1 MCADT
6 PRTLIFHVDINSCY
20 TSCEKLL
27 DPSIG
32 NRPVLVLSNN
42 DGCIISLDAAAKAL
56 GFTMGQPWFTVQEK
70 AKELGVVVRSSNY
83 ELYGDISHRVMLLLE
98 SYAQE
103 FEQYSIDE
111 AFLTITASLPQA
123 QTLARRIKDDLA
135 RRVGVPVC
143 VGVGE
148 SKTLAK
154 LANRTAKK
162 IPALRGVCVWDALPP
177 QRVDALLSTLPAE
190 EIWGVGSRVAQKLA
204 GMGILSVQDLK
215 EAPLGLVRK
224 RFSVVIMRTVLE
236 LRGVRA
242 IELEPERVFKD
253 QMMYSRSFSD
263 PVTSEDTMRQVLSI
277 YAQRASGRL
286 VKSGQVAGL
295 VSAFCSTSRY
305 ATGGFVRADVQVK
318 LSAPTADPI
327 ILTQTCAQL
336 LERAT
341 FGMVKYAKAGVV
353 VSDLTPAGATAL
365 LDPFALIH
373 ETRDIAGLVQSIK
386 EKCGPRSLGVGYG
399 GLAQSPTWEMKREML
414 SRRGTTHWAELPVAV
429 IK

>member
-1 MCADT
+1 MCADA

-83 ELYGDISHRVMLLLE
+83 ELYGDISNRVMLLLE
-98 SYAQE
+98 GYAQE

-111 AFLTITASLPQA
+111 AFLTITAPLPQA

-143 VGVGE
+143 VGVGA

-162 IPALRGVCVWDALPP
+162 IPALRGVCVWDALPSP
-177 QRVDALLSTLPAE
+177 RREALLETLPADE
-190 EIWGVGSRVAQKLA
+190 VWGVGTKTYKKLV
-204 GMGILSVQDLK
+204 GMGIISIKHLQQ
-215 EAPLGLVRK
+215 APPEVIRK
-224 RFSVVIMRTVLE
+224 RFSVVLMRTVLE

-242 IELEPERVFKD
+242 IELETERIFKE
-253 QMMYSRSFSD
+253 QIIYSRSFSD
-263 PVTSEDTMRQVLSI
+263 PITTAEKMREVLSV
-277 YAQRASGRL
+277 YAQRASVRL
-286 VKSGQVAGL
+286 TSAGQVAGL
-295 VSAFCSTSRY
+295 LSTFCATSYYASA
-305 ATGGFVRADVQVK
+305 GFESGSVQVK
-318 LSAPTADPI
+318 LPGYTADPVV
-327 ILTQTCAQL
+327 LTRACAQL
-336 LERAT
+336 LPKVDFSGPR
-341 FGMVKYAKAGVV
+341 YARAGVMV
-353 VSDLTPAGATAL
+353 TDLRPAGSNTV
-365 LDPFALIH
+365 LDPFVFEH
-373 ETRDIAGLVQSIK
+373 EKRDIAGLMRTVH
-386 EKCGPRSLGVGYG
+386 EKCGAGALGLGYAG
-399 GLAQSPTWEMKREML
+399 FARPAEWEMKREML